1 MSSHPPHHKTHSHR
15 SKKTDAPTSRDEY
28 NDSKSS
34 NETSETAD
42 KVPSFCFKK
51 KLITLPREP
60 TVVCKEPLSVSPEF
74 DACNSKRVES
84 DYDRSYWEVELL
96 RRHPEIKDLIDRV
109 DPVARAATLAS
120 LYLPDRRLYPQEGI
134 LALISQHLKLLG
146 LAQTAT
152 AIDESFAFPIEA
164 PQHHNCSQLL
174 HHLERGVLNADRFWC
189 LLLPTPSYPTDIEAI
204 QKQLKMQCNAVLG
217 VIGGQKFES
226 QPLDQESLE
235 DLQSIQFSEDTK
247 MPIKG
252 TINQLVW
259 EAASRY
265 YNEKVTLP
273 QTYVEIFA
281 MTYHGFM
288 SSALM
293 LQKLKEVWKMFEK
306 VGYKGSDKYELQ
318 FVSLVEKWI
327 ETSFFDFDAALLQN
341 ISQFLATIQTTR
353 SGLQKR
359 MQAALQ
365 KQMEGKQLDQIF
377 EVQLTDIKIP
387 ENLFQS
393 KFALTSIDV
402 SELARQIT
410 MSSAKYYY
418 AITPKELLDCAW
430 SKPSIRHRSPNV
442 IGLTNHFNLLADW
455 VQYTILWAETID
467 ERINLFVYFSK
478 LAKELWDIRNFLDGF
493 AIATAINANPIFRL
507 KQHIALLPEH
517 TMDPINL
524 IIDATKSDDNFALM
538 LQIHSEGQKQGA
550 CLPYIGVYLTQLTFF
565 YDGNKDYIDDL
576 VNFNKCIGVFKIID
590 KILSFQIKQFNYVV
604 IEQIQ
609 EKLKEIKLHDEG
621 ELYAKSLAI
630 EHNKITESEFKAQLM
645 KERESKK

>member
-1 MSSHPPHHKTHSHR
+1 MSSHAPHHKAHSHR
-15 SKKTDAPTSRDEY
+15 SKRTDSAAPRDESS
-28 NDSKSS
+28 DSA
-34 NETSETAD
+34 TVAPA
-42 KVPSFCFKK
+42 KVPPFRFKNRA
-51 KLITLPREP
+51 ISLPREP
-60 TVVCKEPLSVSPEF
+60 TVVCDAPLAVSPEY
-74 DACNSKRVES
+74 DACNAKRVASEF
-84 DYDRSYWEVELL
+84 DRSYWEVELL
-96 RRHPEIKDLIDRV
+96 RRHPEIRDLIERV
-109 DPVARAATLAS
+109 DPVARAAALAA

-146 LAQTAT
+146 LTQTAA

-164 PQHHNCSQLL
+164 PAHHSCSQLL
-174 HHLERGVLNADRFWC
+174 HHLERGVLNAERFWC
-189 LLLPTPSYPTDIEAI
+189 LLLPTPSYPTDPEAI

-226 QPLDQESLE
+226 QPLDEETLE
-235 DLQSIQFSEDTK
+235 DLQSIQFSEETM

-265 YNEKVTLP
+265 CNEKITLP
-273 QTYVEIFA
+273 QTYIEIFT

-293 LQKLKEVWKMFEK
+293 LQKLQEVWRMFEK
-306 VGYKGSDKYELQ
+306 VGYTKDDKYELQ

-341 ISQFLATIQTTR
+341 ITQFLATIHTKR
-353 SGLQKR
+353 AGLQKR
-359 MQAALQ
+359 MQTALQ
-365 KQMEGKQLDQIF
+365 KQMEGKQLDQIS
-377 EVQLTDIKIP
+377 EVQFKDIKIP

-393 KFALTSIDV
+393 KFTLISVDI

-430 SKPSIRHRSPNV
+430 SKPSIKHRSPNV
-442 IGLTNHFNLLADW
+442 VALTNHFNLLADW

-467 ERINLFVYFSK
+467 ERIELFVRFTK
-478 LAKELWDIRNFLDGF
+478 LADELWKIQNFLDGF
-493 AIATAINANPIFRL
+493 AIATAINANPIYRL
-507 KQHIALLPEH
+507 KQHIKLLPENA
-517 TMDPINL
+517 MEPIER

-538 LQIHSEGQKQGA
+538 LQIHSEGQKKGA

-590 KILSFQIKQFNYVV
+590 KILSFQIKQFNFIV

-609 EKLKEIKLHDEG
+609 EKLKDIKMHDDG
-621 ELYAKSLAI
+621 ELYARSLLI
-630 EHNKITESEFKAQLM
+630 EKNQMTDEEFAEQLK
-645 KERESKK
+645 KERESNK